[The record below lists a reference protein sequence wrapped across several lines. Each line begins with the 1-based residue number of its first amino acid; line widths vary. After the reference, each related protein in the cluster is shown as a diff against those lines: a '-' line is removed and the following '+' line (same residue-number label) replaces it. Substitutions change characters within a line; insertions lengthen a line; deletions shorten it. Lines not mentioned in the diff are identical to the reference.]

1 MMKRARGFSLI
12 EIMTVVVIIGI
23 LVAIAVP
30 SYQNYLRKGRRA
42 AAQSY
47 LMEVTNAQQQYLMD
61 ARAYAPNVATLQK
74 PTPTDVGNFYAIGIA
89 VAGPPPSFTITATP
103 SGVQAADGVLAID
116 NLGRKTRVVSSNL
129 ANEPAGTYS
138 W

>member
-61 ARAYAPNVATLQK
+61 ARAYAPDVTTLQK
-74 PTPTDVGNFYAIGIA
+74 PTPTDVGSFYAIAIA
-89 VAGPPPSFTITATP
+89 TSTPPPAFPITATP

-116 NLGRKTRVVSSNL
+116 NLGRKTRVVTSNA
-129 ANEPAGTYS
+129 ANEPAGTYG